1 MNRMQHV
8 LWGLGTSVS
17 AVTLGV
23 LLAFV
28 GRVPDPTAD
37 PRELY
42 AAVSAHLDACRAE
55 NYPLAYHAAASSVQG
70 RLSVGQFERKL
81 RADYG
86 PVRRVDHVEFGPTR
100 VSQNEADRAELD
112 VYFVLDRRGEVI
124 VRRYELRREEGD
136 WKVDRSDP
144 VAGLGSGARVR
155 MTGRRV

>member
-1 MNRMQHV
+1 MNRMRHV
-8 LWGLGTSVS
+8 AWGLGTS
-17 AVTLGV
+17 AAAAPMCL

-28 GRVPDPTAD
+28 GRGPGAAE

-55 NYPLAYHAAASSVQG
+55 NYPLAYQAAASRVQG
-70 RLSVGQFERKL
+70 RLSVSQFERKL

-86 PVRRVDHVEFGPTR
+86 PVRRVDHVEFGPVR
-100 VSQNEADRAELD
+100 VSGGEADRAELD
-112 VYFVLDRRGEVI
+112 VYFVLNPRGEVI
-124 VRRYELRREEGD
+124 VRRYELRREDGD

-155 MTGRRV
+155 LSGCRV